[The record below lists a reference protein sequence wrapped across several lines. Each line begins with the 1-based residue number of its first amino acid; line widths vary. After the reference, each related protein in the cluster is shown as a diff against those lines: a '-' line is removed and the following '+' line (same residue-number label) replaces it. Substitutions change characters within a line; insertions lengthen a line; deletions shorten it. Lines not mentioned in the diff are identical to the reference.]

1 MAPRID
7 VTGVVDQVAERVVLE
22 DDVEELPALFLG
34 PLVASIVS
42 IQEPFSK
49 GVGLLPL
56 FLGQE
61 DVAVVKTPDE
71 VHHCVHRIEHAS
83 LMPET
88 GL

>member
-1 MAPRID
+1 M
-7 VTGVVDQVAERVVLE
+7 VFEH
-22 DDVEELPALFLG
+22 DVEELPALFLG
-34 PLVASIVS
+34 PLVASIAS

-61 DVAVVKTPDE
+61 DVALVKAPDE
-71 VHHCVHRIEHAS
+71 VRHRVHRIEHAS
-83 LMPET
+83 LVPDT